1 MQISDIRIKLVN
13 ADDSKLKAFA
23 AFTIDEAFA
32 VHDVKVIDGKD
43 GLFISMPN
51 KKLPTGDHID
61 IIHPINN
68 ETRDMLKA
76 AILKAYED
84 ALKAE

>member
-51 KKLPTGDHID
+51 KKLPNGDHKD